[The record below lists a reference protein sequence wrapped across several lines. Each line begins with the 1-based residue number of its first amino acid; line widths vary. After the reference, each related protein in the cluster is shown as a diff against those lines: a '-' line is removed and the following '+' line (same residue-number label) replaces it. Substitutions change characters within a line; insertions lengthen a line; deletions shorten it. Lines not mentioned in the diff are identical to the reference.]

1 MLVSAKKIKDG
12 NQKNNLILY
21 AQSLGCKAVYCEQF
35 EGMAIQVD
43 TKNQKKLIE
52 TKIRELEN

>member
-21 AQSLGCKAVYCEQF
+21 AQSLGCKAVY
-35 EGMAIQVD
+35 
-43 TKNQKKLIE
+43 
-52 TKIRELEN
+52 